1 MRQNRY
7 GLSNIKILVS
17 ASDIGNEKWKT
28 SVLAPKK
35 LLVELYWK
43 YTLMNTVRVSFDT
56 TVRQMTKMT
65 QQKKNRTEVLDLYQ
79 FNDLTKN

>member
-1 MRQNRY
+1 
-7 GLSNIKILVS
+7 
-17 ASDIGNEKWKT
+17 
-28 SVLAPKK
+28 
-35 LLVELYWK
+35 
-43 YTLMNTVRVSFDT
+43 MNTVRVSFDT